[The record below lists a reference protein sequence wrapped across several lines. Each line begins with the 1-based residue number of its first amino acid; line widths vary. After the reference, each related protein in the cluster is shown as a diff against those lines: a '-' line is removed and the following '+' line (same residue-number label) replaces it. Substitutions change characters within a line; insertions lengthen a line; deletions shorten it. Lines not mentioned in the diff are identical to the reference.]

1 MVTPLR
7 PILVVEDDHDS
18 RQLLAMVLENQ
29 GHNVV
34 TATDGMQALNV
45 AREQRPALIL
55 LDLMMPIM
63 SGEEFR
69 RAQLLDSRIRSIPV
83 VVISAHHDARNI
95 AKRMKVAGYVQK
107 PVDYDALLDLCA
119 RTMR

>member
-1 MVTPLR
+1 VVTPLR

-18 RQLLAMVLENQ
+18 RQLLALLLEHQ
-29 GHNVV
+29 GHSVV

-69 RAQLLDSRIRSIPV
+69 RAQLLDTRIRSIPV
-83 VVISAHHDARNI
+83 VVISAHHDAPNI

-119 RTMR
+119 RTLR